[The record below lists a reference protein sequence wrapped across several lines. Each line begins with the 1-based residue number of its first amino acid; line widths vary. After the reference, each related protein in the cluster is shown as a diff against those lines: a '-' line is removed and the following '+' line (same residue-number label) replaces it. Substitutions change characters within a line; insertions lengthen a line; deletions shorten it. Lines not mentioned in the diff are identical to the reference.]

1 MIIGVEDG
9 TSCKP
14 DAHTLHQIRAAVY
27 SLKTYSIC
35 YGFQNAFFFD
45 LPQTHEVL
53 DMEDALELEK
63 GLKPRGEKT
72 INILF
77 ECKSKNTCL
86 KTLTHL
92 SH

>member
-1 MIIGVEDG
+1 
-9 TSCKP
+9 
-14 DAHTLHQIRAAVY
+14 
-27 SLKTYSIC
+27 
-35 YGFQNAFFFD
+35 
-45 LPQTHEVL
+45 
-53 DMEDALELEK
+53 MEDALELEK

-86 KTLTHL
+86 KTRTHL